1 MADVHDEVDFQGI
14 GNMHM
19 TRAVQRGFSIIELS
33 VALTIAGVLL
43 ALGAPAMS
51 GYLQNARLGSMAQ
64 GVYTGLQAARVEAVK
79 RNAPVEFVLT
89 DSSLE
94 TATADTVVL
103 NNTGHN
109 WVVRARP
116 SASDPYSAVEKKSN
130 NANDVG
136 GVVVTATAP
145 QVVFNSLGGSGTGG
159 ATTIALTNPAL
170 GLCLPGGPVRC
181 WNVVVQAGGQVR
193 LCSPD
198 NTLASSDTRACP
210 P

>member
-1 MADVHDEVDFQGI
+1 VKRV
-14 GNMHM
+14 
-19 TRAVQRGFSIIELS
+19 RQRGFSIIELS

-64 GVYTGLQAARVEAVK
+64 GIYSGLQSARVEAVK

-103 NNTGHN
+103 NTTGHN
-109 WVVRARP
+109 WVVRARR
-116 SASDPYSAVEKKSN
+116 SASDPYAPVEKKGN
-130 NANDVG
+130 NAGDVG
-136 GVVVTATAP
+136 GVVVTATSP
-145 QVVFNSLGGSGTGG
+145 QVVFNSLGGSGTGA

-170 GLCLPGGPVRC
+170 GLCLPAGPVRC

-198 NTLASSDTRACP
+198 NTLAASDSRACP